1 MALFKAMRGNRAAL
15 DAKEKHDGYAYF
27 CTDDG
32 TFHIDYMDENGELQR
47 KQLNAKD
54 TETLLGATLVN
65 ELTNSENQI
74 PTTKA
79 VTNALEL
86 KVDKSDLV
94 QSDWDEIDE
103 NSLAFIKNK
112 PDLKTILN
120 GVLVKINEKADKTE
134 LREKIDRS
142 EISDAIELSAE
153 MGLVSPTVA
162 DDGAIYTDENG
173 VLYTL

>member
-1 MALFKAMRGNRAAL
+1 MALFKPFRENRAAL
-15 DAKEKHDGYAYF
+15 DSKEKHDGYAYF

-112 PDLKTILN
+112 PDIATDKDALKLLGELNVVVPVTTLNNQIITDSTDRIYIL
-120 GVLVKINEKADKTE
+120 
-134 LREKIDRS
+134 
-142 EISDAIELSAE
+142 
-153 MGLVSPTVA
+153 
-162 DDGAIYTDENG
+162 
-173 VLYTL
+173 